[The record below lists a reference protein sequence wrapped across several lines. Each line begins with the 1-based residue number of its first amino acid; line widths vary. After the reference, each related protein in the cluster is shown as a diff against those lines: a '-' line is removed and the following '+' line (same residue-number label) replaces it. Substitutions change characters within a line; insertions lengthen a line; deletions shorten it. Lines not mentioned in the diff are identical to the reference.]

1 MVAKLAGY
9 HHELAVVLFKFAPQ
23 SLWDAAGS
31 LADCIQPRRLGL
43 PPLASATH
51 VRGRRLVP
59 RRGLDGP
66 LDPLRNCCESS

>member
-9 HHELAVVLFKFAPQ
+9 HHELAVVLFK
-23 SLWDAAGS
+23 LS